1 MDYISVL
8 QDSIET
14 SCKIKIFKTIKESTF
29 AHIFKSKI
37 CKFPLSKFTDVNNF
51 DKNRLQDS
59 AAKSFPLN
67 NRPRGLDDIKSV
79 KYHQNQIKNKT
90 ISPIWIVFKNNKYIL
105 IDGVHRIVASYIEK
119 EKYILAY
126 LITI

>member
-1 MDYISVL
+1 M
-8 QDSIET
+8 
-14 SCKIKIFKTIKESTF
+14 
-29 AHIFKSKI
+29 
-37 CKFPLSKFTDVNNF
+37 
-51 DKNRLQDS
+51 QDS

-67 NRPRGLDDIKSV
+67 DRPRGIDDIKSV
-79 KYHQNQIKNKT
+79 KYHQNQIKNKI